1 MKELVDQILARLR
14 DQKIEVPEAEVE
26 ARLRMLV
33 ENYSVPESEA
43 RRSVLNYFL
52 KEHGVT
58 PAARAAS
65 EKVKVSEISEPGRW
79 VDLEVKVLDL
89 WVPANETISQ
99 TGLVGDVSGAVK
111 FVKWAKSSLPDL
123 EVGKSYLL
131 KNVVTDEFQGK
142 FSIKLNRT
150 SQIEALE
157 NEVEAKAV
165 AVVAPQGSAEDLS
178 VSDIKEPG
186 RWMNLK
192 VKVLQLWE
200 PTSDTISQT
209 GLIGDATGRIKFT
222 KWARDDLPTMV
233 EGKSYLLKN
242 LVSDE
247 FQGRFGVRFNRTSKI
262 EELSEEVAAAA
273 GGGAQKVNVAEIDAP
288 GRWVDLRGKVVQ
300 LYEPRSETIS
310 QAGLIGDETGV
321 IRFVKWAKADLPELL
336 EGKSYLFKN
345 AVTDEFQGRFS
356 IKLNKTSQI
365 EDLKED
371 IVVEPQSIEFSGAIV
386 EVQKGSGLIKRCPV
400 CKRVLT
406 KGICGEHGKVEGAYD
421 LRIKAVLDDGRKAQ
435 DILINRETTERLV
448 GLTLDQAKQMAMEA
462 LDHEVVRALIEG
474 HLVGKY
480 YTVTGRRVDRYII
493 VETINEMP
501 PVLAKD
507 VDGLIGAVEVD

>member
-1 MKELVDQILARLR
+1 MKEMVDQVLARLR
-14 DQKIEVPEAEVE
+14 EQKIEVPEAEVE

-33 ENYSVPESEA
+33 ENYRVPEGEA
-43 RRSVLNYFL
+43 KRSVLNYFL

-58 PAARAAS
+58 PVVRTAS

-89 WVPANETISQ
+89 WEPGNESIAQ
-99 TGLVGDVSGAVK
+99 TGVAGDETGSIK
-111 FVKWAKSSLPDL
+111 FVKWAKSGLFDL
-123 EVGKSYLL
+123 EVGKSYIL
-131 KNVVTDEFQGK
+131 KNVVTDEFQGR

-157 NEVEAKAV
+157 RDVEAKAV
-165 AVVAPQGSAEDLS
+165 ATAASGGPTEDLS

-200 PTSDTISQT
+200 PTSEAISQT
-209 GLIGDATGRIKFT
+209 GLIGDATGRIKFV
-222 KWARDDLPTMV
+222 KWARDDLPQLT

-262 EELSEEVAAAA
+262 EELSSDVEAAP
-273 GGGAQKVNVAEIDAP
+273 GGGAQRASVVEVTEP
-288 GRWVDLRGKVVQ
+288 GRWIDLRGKVVQ
-300 LYEPRSETIS
+300 LYEPRSDAIS
-310 QAGLIGDETGV
+310 QAGLLGDETGV
-321 IRFVKWAKADLPELL
+321 IRFVKWAKADLPDLI

-356 IKLNKTSQI
+356 IKLNRTSQI
-365 EDLKED
+365 EELKED
-371 IVVEPQSIEFSGAIV
+371 ILVEPQSIEFSGAIV
-386 EVQKGSGLIKRCPV
+386 EIQKGSGLIKRCPV

-406 KGICGEHGKVEGAYD
+406 KGICSEHGKVEGAYD
-421 LRIKAVLDDGRKAQ
+421 LRIKAVLDDGRRAQ

-448 GLTLDQAKQMAMEA
+448 GLSLDQAKQMAMEA
-462 LDHEVVRALIEG
+462 LDHEVVRGLIEG
-474 HLVGKY
+474 QIVGKY
-480 YTVTGRRVDRYII
+480 YTVTGRRVDRYIL

-501 PVLAKD
+501 PVSASD
-507 VDGLIGAVEVD
+507 VDGLIGTVEVI